1 MCSMSELL
9 THEIDLHH
17 QMSLVT
23 GPVWGEQW
31 QFINIIMICLYGDI
45 SDAIVD
51 IHPVQW
57 LTQQEFRFL
66 DRNPIQIKIKYAQL
80 LKSFIPLHYYCYFPW
95 LQIHPCISDLFDDLC
110 KLTMNVD
117 LILIETLCGPPGSGR
132 NCFAGKQIC
141 K

>member
-31 QFINIIMICLYGDI
+31 QFINNIMIGLYGDI

-57 LTQQEFRFL
+57 LTQQELVFL
-66 DRNPIQIKIKYAQL
+66 REIQFK
-80 LKSFIPLHYYCYFPW
+80 
-95 LQIHPCISDLFDDLC
+95 
-110 KLTMNVD
+110 
-117 LILIETLCGPPGSGR
+117 
-132 NCFAGKQIC
+132 
-141 K
+141 